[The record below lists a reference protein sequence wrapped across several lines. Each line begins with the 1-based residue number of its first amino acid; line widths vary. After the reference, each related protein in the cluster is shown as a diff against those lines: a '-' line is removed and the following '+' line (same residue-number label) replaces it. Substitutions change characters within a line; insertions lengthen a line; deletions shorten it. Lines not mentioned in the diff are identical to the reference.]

1 MLKNHEKELMISI
14 NLFLDNILKINNLF
28 KTLLQKYF
36 DQKFDDVQKVTDQI
50 SNLESECDALRRDVE
65 RRIYSET
72 LIPEIR
78 GDVLGMLENLDKIP
92 GQIQGN
98 AHSFNTEKPK
108 VNAELDKNFLKLCDY
123 ASECISLLIEGSRS
137 FFTDKKITIAKCL
150 EVSKVESKAD
160 KISTE
165 LKKTIFTNNII
176 IDAVL
181 TDYGRQKLAGTG
193 NLGITQYA
201 FANQPVDW
209 QLGFQKA
216 ASESMREIVAFHD
229 YLLLPIII
237 AISVFVLFLMLY
249 ACIRFRASANP
260 NPSKRTHNVAVE
272 VLWTLIPC
280 LILIVIA
287 VPSFKILYKQDA
299 IPKADLTI
307 KAIGYQWYWGY
318 EYPDENIIF
327 ESYMVE
333 DKDLRP
339 DQPRLLAVD
348 NEVVVPVNKVVKVLI
363 TANDVLH
370 AWALPSF
377 GVKRDA
383 VPGRINETWFKAEK
397 VGTYYG
403 QCSELCGI
411 KHAFMPITVKVVTDE
426 EYEDWLS
433 EAKEKFAKEE
443 IENNNLKLVSK

>member
-1 MLKNHEKELMISI
+1 M
-14 NLFLDNILKINNLF
+14 
-28 KTLLQKYF
+28 
-36 DQKFDDVQKVTDQI
+36 
-50 SNLESECDALRRDVE
+50 
-65 RRIYSET
+65 
-72 LIPEIR
+72 
-78 GDVLGMLENLDKIP
+78 
-92 GQIQGN
+92 
-98 AHSFNTEKPK
+98 
-108 VNAELDKNFLKLCDY
+108 
-123 ASECISLLIEGSRS
+123 
-137 FFTDKKITIAKCL
+137 KKILLTL
-150 EVSKVESKAD
+150 TTFF
-160 KISTE
+160 ISFE
-165 LKKTIFTNNII
+165 
-176 IDAVL
+176 AM
-181 TDYGRQKLAGTG
+181 
-193 NLGITQYA
+193 
-201 FANQPVDW
+201 ANQPKDW
-209 QLGFQKA
+209 QLGFQEA
-216 ASESMREIVAFHD
+216 ASESMRDIISFHD
-229 YLLLPIII
+229 NLLLPIIV
-237 AISVFVLFLMLY
+237 AISAFVLFLMLY
-249 ACIRFRASANP
+249 VCVKFRASANP

-327 ESYMVE
+327 DSYMVE
-333 DKDLRP
+333 DKDLKD

-411 KHAFMPITVKVVTDE
+411 KHAFMPITVKVVSEE
-426 EYEDWLS
+426 EYQEWLMD
-433 EAKEKFAKEE
+433 ARVKFAKEP
-443 IENNNLKLVSK
+443 IENEINKKIAGK